1 MVRWFIKYFYMI
13 LLVYVGGSVITPVVF
28 GFDIFVC
35 VLLKAKAAEVILIV
49 VRDIL
54 SIEVYGQGYEWD
66 MIV

>member
-1 MVRWFIKYFYMI
+1 M
-13 LLVYVGGSVITPVVF
+13 ITPVVF